1 MVNAVDS
8 LWSSTTG
15 SQAAAKKKSATQL
28 SFSKVLNDMKM
39 GKIDTSDIPADQQT
53 LSVVT
58 RTMSDGSTVVLVMV
72 GDKIV
77 SERKFGGS
85 AKPQKDPT
93 LVDTHTQIIGKL
105 DPKNNDGSDNLAA
118 DGTSADN
125 GGLSSLGG
133 SDLFVNIR

>member
-1 MVNAVDS
+1 MVNSVDS
-8 LWSSTTG
+8 LWSATAG
-15 SQAAAKKKSATQL
+15 SQAVTKKKSATQL

-39 GKIDTSDIPADQQT
+39 GKIDTSDIPEDQKT

-58 RTMSDGSTVVLVMV
+58 RTMSDGSTVVIVMV

-93 LVDTHTQIIGKL
+93 LVDTHTEIIGKL
-105 DPKNNDGSDNLAA
+105 DQKNNNSDQLAA
-118 DGTSADN
+118 DGTSTDN
-125 GGLSSLGG
+125 GGVSSLGG
-133 SDLFVNIR
+133 SDLYVNIR

>member
-8 LWSSTTG
+8 LWSTTAG
-15 SQAAAKKKSATQL
+15 SQAVEKKKSATQL

-39 GKIDTSDIPADQQT
+39 GKVDTSDIPEDQKT

-58 RTMSDGSTVVLVMV
+58 RTMSDGSTVVVVMV

-93 LVDTHTQIIGKL
+93 LVDTHTEIIGKL
-105 DPKNNDGSDNLAA
+105 GQKNNSVNNPDANGNS
-118 DGTSADN
+118 TDN

-133 SDLFVNIR
+133 SDLYVNIR

>member
-8 LWSSTTG
+8 LWSATAG

-28 SFSKVLNDMKM
+28 SFSKVLDEMKM

-85 AKPQKDPT
+85 AKPQKDAT
-93 LVDTHTQIIGKL
+93 LVDMHTEIIGKL
-105 DPKNNDGSDNLAA
+105 DPKNNNSGDNPAI

-133 SDLFVNIR
+133 SDLYVNIR